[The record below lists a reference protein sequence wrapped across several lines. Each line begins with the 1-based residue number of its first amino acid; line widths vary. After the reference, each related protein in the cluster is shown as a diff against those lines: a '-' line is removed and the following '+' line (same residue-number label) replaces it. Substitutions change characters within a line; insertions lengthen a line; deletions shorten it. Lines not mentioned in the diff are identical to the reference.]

1 MFKMQLNC
9 VVCNGKTRNYL
20 YINNMEKVYENIKR
34 FRIKANLKQR
44 YVANEIG
51 IDPSG
56 YSRIE
61 KGELDISLSRLAAI
75 ARVLGRNITEF
86 FAEDQGKE
94 EEPIE
99 AVLQIKLRKD
109 KKEQVLKLVFGEN
122 NLEILNK

>member
-1 MFKMQLNC
+1 
-9 VVCNGKTRNYL
+9 
-20 YINNMEKVYENIKR
+20 MENVYENIKR

-75 ARVLGRNITEF
+75 ARVLGRNITDF
-86 FAEDQGKE
+86 FGEDQSKE

-99 AVLQIKLRKD
+99 AILQIKLRKD